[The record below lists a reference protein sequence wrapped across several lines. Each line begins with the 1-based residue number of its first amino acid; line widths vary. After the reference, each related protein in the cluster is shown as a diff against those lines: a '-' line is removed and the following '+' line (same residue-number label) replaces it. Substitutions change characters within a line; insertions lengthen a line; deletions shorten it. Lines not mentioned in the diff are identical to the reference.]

1 MNKHHHALISSILTA
16 AVNWQVI
23 LENPAKR
30 VKAPKTPRLETEFL
44 DELQTARLLECLDG
58 EPIKY
63 QDIVKKRFDKFIQD

>member
-1 MNKHHHALISSILTA
+1 M
-16 AVNWQVI
+16 
-23 LENPAKR
+23 
-30 VKAPKTPRLETEFL
+30 